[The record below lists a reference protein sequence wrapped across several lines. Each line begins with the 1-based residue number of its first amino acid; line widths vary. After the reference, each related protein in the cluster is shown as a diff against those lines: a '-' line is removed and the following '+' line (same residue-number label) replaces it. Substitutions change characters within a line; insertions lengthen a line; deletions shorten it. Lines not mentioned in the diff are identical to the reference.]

1 MESHRLI
8 LGIILDGIGEPVDEA
23 LAVAM
28 HAPRSFTG
36 EEMAEL
42 QCHGS
47 RAVVQAVLDTCMAAG
62 ARLAR
67 PGEFSRRAFL
77 NNRIDL
83 AQAEALCDLVSAR
96 TELARR
102 LALRQLRGGL
112 SSRIAAMRNDL
123 VDAAA
128 EIEAWIDFPEEDVPA
143 PVKSQHLAVMDCV
156 DSGIATLLRGFSVG
170 RVVREGARVVI
181 TGRPN
186 AGKSSLFN
194 TLVGCE
200 RAIVTPHAGTT
211 RDTIES
217 TLDVRGIAVT
227 FVDTAGMHEASD
239 EIERIGIERAE
250 REIRNADLVV
260 EVVDAA
266 RGPDPVLCDA
276 MRDISTDSVPRVL
289 VLNKCDLAKPDDL
302 ATIQSRLLANSLS
315 PVTVSSLT
323 REGIGGV
330 EEQLCLCLLGRV
342 AEEEL
347 QVASERHAECLRAAR
362 DSIARTRAALEQD
375 LSGELAMVDLND
387 AIRHLGAILGIE
399 PGEEVLDRIFEKFCL
414 GK

>member
-387 AIRHLGAILGIE
+387 AIRHLGIE